1 MITAEVQEFVRRQ
14 RLGFVATVAPD
25 GTPAVSPKGTTTVW
39 DDSHLVFADIASPGT
54 VHNLR
59 ANPAVQVNVVDVIV
73 RRGYRFT
80 GTAEVH
86 DSGSLF
92 ERGVRLYA
100 ERGLAAA
107 ESRIRAIV
115 VIAVA
120 AVEPLWS
127 PAYDVGQSEDDVR
140 EQWWSYWAAM
150 YDATGPA
157 TPARRHAET

>member
-1 MITAEVQEFVRRQ
+1 MLTADVQDFVRRQ
-14 RLGFVATVAPD
+14 RLGFVATVAAD

-54 VHNLR
+54 VRNLR
-59 ANPAVQVNVVDVIV
+59 ANPAVQVNVVDVIL
-73 RRGYRFT
+73 RRGYRFA
-80 GTAEVH
+80 GTAELH

-100 ERGLAAA
+100 DRGLTAA
-107 ESRIRAIV
+107 ESRIRTIV
-115 VIAVA
+115 LIAVT

-127 PAYDVGQSEDDVR
+127 PAYDVGQSEDELR

-150 YDATGPA
+150 HGP
-157 TPARRHAET
+157 TR

>member
-1 MITAEVQEFVRRQ
+1 MITDEIQEFVRRQ

-54 VHNLR
+54 VRNLR
-59 ANPAVQVNVVDVIV
+59 HNPAVQVNIVDVVV
-73 RRGYRFT
+73 RRGYRFA

-86 DSGSLF
+86 DSGPLY

-100 ERGLAAA
+100 ERGLAKA
-107 ESRIRAIV
+107 ESRIRTIV
-115 VIAVA
+115 LIAVT

-127 PAYDVGQSEDDVR
+127 PAYDLGQTEDELR
-140 EQWWSYWAAM
+140 EQWWPYWAELH
-150 YDATGPA
+150 GPGA
-157 TPARRHAET
+157 SGAGG